1 MSVRVCVYACVLHEC
16 VLLSVTESMS
26 LSVCIKVSEQIILR
40 LNDYIFIPNM
50 CEDARIYESFIESMR
65 V

>member
-1 MSVRVCVYACVLHEC
+1 VYECVSHEC

-26 LSVCIKVSEQIILR
+26 VSVCIKVSEQIILK
-40 LNDYIFIPNM
+40 LNDYIFILNT